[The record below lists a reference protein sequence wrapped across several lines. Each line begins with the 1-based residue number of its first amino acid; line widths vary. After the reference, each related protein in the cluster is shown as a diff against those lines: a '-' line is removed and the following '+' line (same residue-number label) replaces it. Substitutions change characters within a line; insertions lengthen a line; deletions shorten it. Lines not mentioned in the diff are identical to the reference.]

1 MKKKIIVLSHKMSK
15 EKWERIEFKYL
26 KNCEVEIHDCSNFLL
41 KNKNFNKGIELMN
54 YKKIVFKNLNSWK
67 IYINKLVG
75 NLKKNKQN
83 ILVID
88 TIGNFDNFGNS
99 LNLFLIYY
107 HLKMKKIFLIKF
119 YYPGIPLSYFFI
131 RKREFFF
138 KKIFKALYNFFLK
151 PLFTLNKLNTYFFL
165 FIGKILKFY
174 PNIVFVAGNKFINR
188 IKKQNKKTIVVP
200 ISTIDYS
207 KILIKKRNK
216 IKSIKYSNNYAV
228 YISDRDYNMPPEE
241 ALQDKNIK
249 SKLSFYGWHK
259 PLLNFFD
266 NLEKKFN
273 LKIIIAAHPKAIKKN
288 NIKMFSPRRVFFDK
302 TYKLIEHCK
311 FVILLRSSAIN
322 YAVIYKKP
330 IIFLTGKELTDAQN
344 ISISSIANHFN
355 QTPFNINSKFDRNRF
370 NRYLDFKKKSFTK
383 FKKDYISDLQNDR
396 PNFEIINDKISK
408 IQI

>member
-41 KNKNFNKGIELMN
+41 KNKNLNKELELTN
-54 YKKIVFKNLNSWK
+54 QKKIVFRNLNSWK
-67 IYINKLVG
+67 IYINKFIE
-75 NLKKNKQN
+75 NFKKNEQK

-88 TIGNFDNFGNS
+88 TIGNFENFGNS

-107 HLKMKKIFLIKF
+107 HLKKKNLFLIKF
-119 YYPGIPLSYFFI
+119 YYPGIPLGYFFSK
-131 RKREFFF
+131 KREFFS
-138 KKIFKALYNFFLK
+138 KRILKISYMLFLN
-151 PLFTLNKLNTYFFL
+151 PLLILNKLNAYFFL
-165 FIGKILKFY
+165 FLGKIFKFY
-174 PNIVFVAGNKFINR
+174 PNIVFVAGKKFINKT
-188 IKKQNKKTIVVP
+188 KKQNRKTIVVP

-228 YISDRDYNMPPEE
+228 YLSDRDYNMPPEE
-241 ALQDKNIK
+241 ALKIKTIK
-249 SKLSFYGWHK
+249 SNFSFYGWHK

-311 FVILLRSSAIN
+311 FVIALRSSAIN

-330 IIFLTGKELTDAQN
+330 IIFLTGKDLTDSQN
-344 ISISSIANHFN
+344 TSVSLIAKHFN
-355 QTPFNINSKFDRNRF
+355 QTPFNINSKFDRNKIDRC
-370 NRYLDFKKKSFTK
+370 LDFKKKSFTK
-383 FKKDYISDLQNDR
+383 FKRDYISNLQNDR
-396 PNFEIINDKISK
+396 PNFEIINDKISE
-408 IQI
+408 I